1 MSNRKITITESE
13 RRRIKNLYE
22 TPVSLDFVISDWL
35 SPDEKY
41 VIFLDELYDIESK
54 TKLGNI
60 WENFDNFKFF
70 LKHSFEVS
78 TTVPQQIKEDVLK
91 TLDSFLL
98 TESTQNLTQLKPIFK
113 QLLNEDWGLLGDL
126 GNWVKDT
133 AVSAANGVTDFVKT
147 GYEGIKKLGIA
158 ISEGDWTRV
167 VDLLKKGTLYVFRKV
182 RASLWHPFGMII
194 DVVLMASTGGAA
206 KGLLWIP
213 WAMAVGL
220 DIYELITGDY
230 ENKDRNMIWN
240 LLFMGVDIIGLTA
253 SGGVAKG
260 PKIAIE
266 GFMKT
271 AGNTVKGISK
281 FAKTNKVFS
290 GILNTILKLANGA
303 KGMLMKAFEFF
314 KVHAPTLFKFFSG
327 IMSGI
332 TKFINM
338 MINLIK
344 EILGIGLKVFNAPG
358 KLAGKFGANAATQ
371 RGVALGTGLAAIGTY
386 EKNQERNSEED
397 LTKSFENPNN
407 KPEFDG
413 A

>member
-1 MSNRKITITESE
+1 MSNRRIIISESE
-13 RRRIKNLYE
+13 KRRIKNLYE

-41 VIFLDELYDIESK
+41 AIFLDELYDIESK

-70 LKHSFEVS
+70 LKHSFESS

-98 TESTQNLTQLKPIFK
+98 TESTQNLTMLKPIFK

-133 AVSAANGVTDFVKT
+133 AVGAVTGVADFVKT

-158 ISEGDWTRV
+158 ISEGDWARV
-167 VDLLKKGTLYVFRKV
+167 VDLLSKGALYVFRKV
-182 RASLWHPFGMII
+182 RAALYHPIGLILDAI
-194 DVVLMASTGGAA
+194 LMASTGGAA

-220 DIYELITGDY
+220 DIYELMTGDY
-230 ENKDRNMIWN
+230 ENKELNMVWR
-240 LLFMGVDIIGLTA
+240 LLFLGVDILGLTI
-253 SGGVAKG
+253 SGVAAKG
-260 PKIAIE
+260 PKIAVQ
-266 GFMKT
+266 GFIKT
-271 AGNTVKGISK
+271 AGNTIEGISK

-290 GILNTILKLANGA
+290 GILEKILKFANGA
-303 KGMLMKAFEFF
+303 KGMLTKAFEFF

-327 IMSGI
+327 IMTSI
-332 TKFINM
+332 TKFINY
-338 MINLIK
+338 MISTISK
-344 EILGIGLKVFNAPG
+344 ILSAPG
-358 KLAGKFGANAATQ
+358 RLVGKFGANAATQ
-371 RGVALGTGLAAIGTY
+371 AGTSIGAATLAIGTY
-386 EKNQERNSEED
+386 QTNKSRRFEDDLANSMTNTNVNSEYD
-397 LTKSFENPNN
+397 VK
-407 KPEFDG
+407 DV
-413 A
+413 